1 MRQALDVDNKQI
13 DFIPYVSAH
22 HSMMHVLPSIALAL
36 GRVGPIYDN
45 NSYVLETDDLLSVT
59 WNFDLELHEAQEV
72 TSNLFFMIHLI
83 RPLMIEICKLFLN
96 LMVL

>member
-22 HSMMHVLPSIALAL
+22 HSMMHVLPSIAL
-36 GRVGPIYDN
+36 GVGTCWANCYDN

-59 WNFDLELHEAQEV
+59 WNFDLERW
-72 TSNLFFMIHLI
+72 NPNI
-83 RPLMIEICKLFLN
+83 KLRGYPKLPTKKY
-96 LMVL
+96 